1 MDIILGLVIID
12 LVLIVLYCILS
23 FFSEKFKIKKE
34 LILPLIH
41 IIEIVTAG
49 LVGYIAGKGGI

>member
-12 LVLIVLYCILS
+12 LVLIVLYSTLS
-23 FFSEKFKIKKE
+23 FFSEKLKIKKE